1 MSTKRFDLT
10 GKTAL
15 VTGGSRGIG
24 RGIAIGL
31 AEHGA
36 DVAIVYGSATKEANE
51 VVDQIKKLGRRAWAF
66 QQDLG
71 KTEELAALADKVW
84 STTGRVD
91 ILVNN
96 AGMAYLE
103 RFNEITIAH
112 WRRLMSINIDAVFF
126 LTQRI
131 AEHMIAQKVRGRVIN
146 ISSKNGFVA
155 EAGLAHY
162 NASKGAM
169 ELLTQSLAIELG
181 EHGITVN
188 TLAPGCIA
196 TEIGGEFDLDI
207 DKFISYYFQHIPL
220 DHRFGTVEECV
231 GAAIYLASDSSSY
244 MTGQHMVIDGGVIA
258 EQVPR
263 MQCMPP
269 YKNSITGQS
278 TGLVSGKIDWD
289 PVKKKATDKA

>member
-1 MSTKRFDLT
+1 MPATERFDLT

-36 DVAIVYGSATKEANE
+36 DVAIVYRSAQAEAE
-51 VVDQIKKLGRRAWAF
+51 SAAEIIRGLGRRAWVH

-71 KTEELAALADKVW
+71 ETDQLAGLTERVW
-84 STTGRVD
+84 KDCGRID

-96 AGMAYLE
+96 AGLGHLE
-103 RFNEITIAH
+103 RFDEILVDH
-112 WRRLMSINIDAVFF
+112 WRRLMAVNLDAVFF
-126 LTQRI
+126 LSQEVARR
-131 AEHMIAQKVRGRVIN
+131 MIAAGVRGRIIN
-146 ISSKNGFVA
+146 LSSKNGFVA

-188 TLAPGCIA
+188 TIAPGIIE
-196 TEIGGEFDLDI
+196 TEIAGDFDLDPGFL
-207 DKFISYYFQHIPL
+207 DYYLEHIPL
-220 DHRFGTVEECV
+220 EHRFGNVEDCV
-231 GAAIYLASDSSSY
+231 GAAVFLASRAGAY
-244 MTGQHMVIDGGVIA
+244 MTGQHMIIDGGVLG

-263 MQCMPP
+263 MQFMPP
-269 YKNSITGQS
+269 SKRRR
-278 TGLVSGKIDWD
+278 IDS
-289 PVKKKATDKA
+289 